1 MAPTD
6 ITAGTIPMSF
16 VLNLLNGT
24 PLDPAGQADALAR
37 AGIAPVLLGAE
48 TARVTT
54 EQFATLY
61 RQLASQLDDELPG
74 MFSRPVRSGSLK
86 FLCLSLLDSATLQ
99 TALFRLS
106 RIFHLLLDDFR
117 IELAREGSLIRMAL
131 IPRTPQAAANTF
143 GQEILLKLI
152 HGVASWLTGHRMTLA
167 RVDCSYRRPS
177 HASEYGFLYPGPV
190 FFEQAVSAL
199 YFEAAQLATPIRQ
212 DRRSLARFL
221 ARAPGD
227 WLFVAFEQHPTRQ
240 KVREHLR
247 PRLGLP
253 ISAGQTASALH
264 LSLRT
269 LTRRL
274 AAEGTTF
281 QAIKDELRRDATI
294 QLLTK
299 TNTPIAVIGQEM
311 GFEDPNAF
319 HRAFRKWTGST
330 PGAYRPK

>member
-1 MAPTD
+1 M
-6 ITAGTIPMSF
+6 
-16 VLNLLNGT
+16 
-24 PLDPAGQADALAR
+24 
-37 AGIAPVLLGAE
+37 
-48 TARVTT
+48 
-54 EQFATLY
+54 
-61 RQLASQLDDELPG
+61 
-74 MFSRPVRSGSLK
+74 
-86 FLCLSLLDSATLQ
+86 
-99 TALFRLS
+99 
-106 RIFHLLLDDFR
+106 
-117 IELAREGSLIRMAL
+117 
-131 IPRTPQAAANTF
+131 
-143 GQEILLKLI
+143 
-152 HGVASWLTGHRMTLA
+152 
-167 RVDCSYRRPS
+167 
-177 HASEYGFLYPGPV
+177 
-190 FFEQAVSAL
+190 
-199 YFEAAQLATPIRQ
+199 ATPIRQ
-212 DRRSLARFL
+212 YRRSLARFL

-311 GFEDPNAF
+311 GFDDPNAF

>member
-1 MAPTD
+1 MTPTE
-6 ITAGTIPMSF
+6 ISAGTVPMSF
-16 VLNLLNGT
+16 VLNLLGGT
-24 PLDPAGQADALAR
+24 PPDAQAEALAR
-37 AGIAPVLLGAE
+37 AGIAPVLLEAE

-61 RQLASQLDDELPG
+61 RQLARQLDDELPG

-86 FLCLSLLDSATLQ
+86 FLCLSLMDSATLQ
-99 TALFRLS
+99 TALFRFT
-106 RIFHLLLDDFR
+106 RFFHLVLDDFG
-117 IELAREGSLIRMAL
+117 IELSRQGELIRMAL
-131 IPRTPQAAANTF
+131 IPQAPQAAANTF
-143 GQEILLKLI
+143 GQEIMLKLI

-167 RVDCSYRRPS
+167 RVDCSYPRPS

-190 FFEQAVSAL
+190 SFEQPVSAL
-199 YFEAAQLATPIRQ
+199 YFEASQLATPIRQ
-212 DRRSLARFL
+212 DRRSLAQFL

-227 WLFVAFEQHPTRQ
+227 WMFVAFEKHPTSQ

-247 PRLGLP
+247 PRLSHP
-253 ISAGQTASALH
+253 ITAAQTASALH

-281 QAIKDELRRDATI
+281 QAIKDELRRDAAI

-299 TNTPIAVIGQEM
+299 TDTPIAVIGQEI
-311 GFEDPNAF
+311 GFEDPNTF